1 MWKRGDGRGDEEKV
15 ERKGKGN
22 GGDAVGWERRERGGN
37 VET

>member
-37 VET
+37 GET